1 VASIIGKTIKG
12 QTYYYLRE
20 VARVG
25 GKPKVISQRYLGKA
39 ADIEAAV
46 EGATAVPDR
55 TRHLAFGDVA
65 ATWAML
71 GRLRVAEVIDEV
83 VGTRR
88 SDAGAS
94 VGTYIALATL
104 NRVTDPCSKLA
115 FSDWWA
121 KTAAD
126 RWLGLA
132 AGALDHRRFWEAM
145 GAISEAQ
152 LKEVERRI
160 VTGMVETFGVDLS
173 GLVLD
178 MTNFAT
184 WIASA
189 NDKAPI
195 AQRGHS
201 KQKRADLRI
210 VGLGLVVST
219 DGGVPLVSHAYPGNR
234 PDVTQFGAMVEELAE
249 RFESLSGEG
258 AGQAARRLTL
268 VFDAGQNSG
277 DNYELLEGLPLH
289 FVGSLPPS
297 DHPDLLAVP
306 LSDYR
311 PADAERFA
319 GLVAFEAEKTV
330 FGKARRVV
338 VTHSDGLHSKQ
349 SAGFDQTLAKAYRQL
364 SELQRRLA
372 RGKTKKAKDRVEAEI
387 AQILKPRWL
396 CRVVAVTLSGEE
408 PDELRLRY
416 RTKPKARAGLEEEI
430 FGKRVLFTDKGT
442 EVASTAQVV
451 ADYRSQEA
459 AEADFRQMKDPK
471 VVSFSPMFHWTDQKI
486 RVHVFYCVLALAVA
500 RLMAREA
507 EHAGLHLS
515 VRELLSELGGVQET
529 VLFYQGERGR
539 PRARRVLT
547 EMSPAQR
554 RLYDLFGLG
563 TYAPKKP

>member
-1 VASIIGKTIKG
+1 
-12 QTYYYLRE
+12 
-20 VARVG
+20 
-25 GKPKVISQRYLGKA
+25 
-39 ADIEAAV
+39 
-46 EGATAVPDR
+46 
-55 TRHLAFGDVA
+55 
-65 ATWAML
+65 
-71 GRLRVAEVIDEV
+71 
-83 VGTRR
+83 
-88 SDAGAS
+88 

-249 RFESLSGEG
+249 RFESLSGDG

-416 RTKPKARAGLEEEI
+416 RTKPKARAGLEGEI

-442 EVASTAQVV
+442 EAASTAQVV

-529 VLFYQGERGR
+529 VLLYQGERGR

-547 EMSPAQR
+547 VMSPAQR
-554 RLYDLFGLG
+554 RLYDLFGLD

>member
-1 VASIIGKTIKG
+1 MASIIGKTIKG

-132 AGALDHRRFWEAM
+132 TGALDHRRFWEAM
-145 GAISEAQ
+145 GAISEAH

-184 WIASA
+184 NAAS
-189 NDKAPI
+189 PVMPR
-195 AQRGHS
+195 RG
-201 KQKRADLRI
+201 AVVI
-210 VGLGLVVST
+210 MGLVVSGVD
-219 DGGVPLVSHAYPGNR
+219 DGWGLL
-234 PDVTQFGAMVEELAE
+234 D
-249 RFESLSGEG
+249 
-258 AGQAARRLTL
+258 AA
-268 VFDAGQNSG
+268 
-277 DNYELLEGLPLH
+277 
-289 FVGSLPPS
+289 
-297 DHPDLLAVP
+297 
-306 LSDYR
+306 
-311 PADAERFA
+311 
-319 GLVAFEAEKTV
+319 
-330 FGKARRVV
+330 
-338 VTHSDGLHSKQ
+338 
-349 SAGFDQTLAKAYRQL
+349 
-364 SELQRRLA
+364 
-372 RGKTKKAKDRVEAEI
+372 
-387 AQILKPRWL
+387 
-396 CRVVAVTLSGEE
+396 
-408 PDELRLRY
+408 
-416 RTKPKARAGLEEEI
+416 
-430 FGKRVLFTDKGT
+430 
-442 EVASTAQVV
+442 
-451 ADYRSQEA
+451 
-459 AEADFRQMKDPK
+459 
-471 VVSFSPMFHWTDQKI
+471 
-486 RVHVFYCVLALAVA
+486 
-500 RLMAREA
+500 
-507 EHAGLHLS
+507 
-515 VRELLSELGGVQET
+515 
-529 VLFYQGERGR
+529 
-539 PRARRVLT
+539 
-547 EMSPAQR
+547 
-554 RLYDLFGLG
+554 
-563 TYAPKKP
+563 